1 MTPFSTILTHPGSAH
16 KDEFLACCVLLASSP
31 GPVLRREPT
40 DADLADPAI
49 AVVDVGHRHEPALNN
64 FDHHQLPADAAPT
77 CALSLV
83 LQHLG
88 LYADARAFCEW
99 LEPAE
104 WFDCRG
110 ANTTARW
117 LGVERDIVGKMQSP
131 IDGTLL
137 RRFAAAKQHS
147 PGEPLWEIMRLVG
160 TDLLDYLRNLRSRLT
175 FIGRHAELWS
185 LDAPPGDVQ
194 RAAVTSQVSGFSASV
209 SRSENRGQTPG
220 GQQAATASSQVSAS
234 GPLVVFLPRTNPLP
248 EDPSAGLD
256 RYVTEQGLD
265 ERVVAVI
272 APDRRGGGYGL
283 SRHRDHPRLD
293 FTRITAEPDVHF
305 AHLRGF
311 VAKTSATDPQ
321 RLRQL
326 LTLAAV

>member
-1 MTPFSTILTHPGSAH
+1 MTPFTTILTHPGSAH
-16 KDEFLACCVLLASSP
+16 KDEFLACCVLLATAP
-31 GPVLRREPT
+31 APIVRREPT
-40 DADLADPAI
+40 EADLADPAI
-49 AVVDVGHRHEPALNN
+49 AVVDVGHRHEPALKN
-64 FDHHQLPADAAPT
+64 FDHHQLPDDAAPT

-88 LYADARAFCEW
+88 LYDDARAFCDW
-99 LEPAE
+99 LE
-104 WFDCRG
+104 
-110 ANTTARW
+110 
-117 LGVERDIVGKMQSP
+117 
-131 IDGTLL
+131 
-137 RRFAAAKQHS
+137 

-160 TDLLDYLRNLRSRLT
+160 TDLLDYLRNLRTRLT
-175 FIGRHAELWS
+175 FIGAHAELWS
-185 LDAPPGDVQ
+185 LDTLGADKDGRIP
-194 RAAVTSQVSGFSASV
+194 A
-209 SRSENRGQTPG
+209 
-220 GQQAATASSQVSAS
+220 
-234 GPLVVFLPRTNPLP
+234 VVFVPRTEPLP

-256 RYVTEQGLD
+256 RYVQEQGLD

-293 FTRITAEPDVHF
+293 FTRIAHERDVHF

-326 LTLAAV
+326 LLNAAV

>member
-1 MTPFSTILTHPGSAH
+1 MTPLSTILTHPGSAH
-16 KDEFLACCVLLASSP
+16 KDEFLACCVLLAAA
-31 GPVLRREPT
+31 PVPIARREPVE
-40 DADLADPAI
+40 ADLADPAI
-49 AVVDVGHRHEPALNN
+49 AVVDVGHRHEPALHN
-64 FDHHQLPADAAPT
+64 FDHHQLPDDAAPT

-88 LYADARAFCEW
+88 LYADARAFCDW

-110 ANTTARW
+110 PNATARW
-117 LGVERDIVGKMQSP
+117 LGVERDIISKLYSP

-137 RRFAAAKQHS
+137 RRFAAATRHA

-160 TDLLDYLRNLRSRLT
+160 ADLLDYVRTLRARLT
-175 FIGRHAELWS
+175 FIGTHAELWS
-185 LDAPPGDVQ
+185 LDTLGAAADGQPP
-194 RAAVTSQVSGFSASV
+194 A
-209 SRSENRGQTPG
+209 
-220 GQQAATASSQVSAS
+220 
-234 GPLVVFLPRTNPLP
+234 VVFLPRTDPLP
-248 EDPSAGLD
+248 EEPSAGVD
-256 RYVTEQGLD
+256 RYVQEQGLD
-265 ERVVAVI
+265 ARVVAII

-293 FTRITAEPDVHF
+293 FTRIAQEPDVHF

-311 VAKTSATDPQ
+311 VAKTSATDPH

-326 LTLAAV
+326 LILAAG

>member
-1 MTPFSTILTHPGSAH
+1 MTPFTTILTHPGSAH
-16 KDEFLACCVLLASSP
+16 KDEFLACCVLLATAP
-31 GPVLRREPT
+31 APIVRREPT
-40 DADLADPAI
+40 EADLADPAI
-49 AVVDVGHRHEPALNN
+49 AVVDVGHRHEPALKN
-64 FDHHQLPADAAPT
+64 FDHHQLPDDAAPT

-88 LYADARAFCEW
+88 LYDDARAFCDW

-110 ANTTARW
+110 PNATARW
-117 LGVERDIVGKMQSP
+117 LGVKRNIINQLSSP

-137 RRFAAAKQHS
+137 RRFATANRHA

-160 TDLLDYLRNLRSRLT
+160 TDLLDYLRNLRTRLT
-175 FIGRHAELWS
+175 FIGAHAELWS
-185 LDAPPGDVQ
+185 LDTLGADKDGRIP
-194 RAAVTSQVSGFSASV
+194 A
-209 SRSENRGQTPG
+209 
-220 GQQAATASSQVSAS
+220 
-234 GPLVVFLPRTNPLP
+234 VVFVPRTEPLP

-256 RYVTEQGLD
+256 RYVQEQGLD

-293 FTRITAEPDVHF
+293 FTRIAHERDVHF

-326 LTLAAV
+326 LLNAAV

>member
-1 MTPFSTILTHPGSAH
+1 MTPFTTILTHPGSAH
-16 KDEFLACCVLLASSP
+16 KDEFLACCVLLATAP
-31 GPVLRREPT
+31 GPILRREPT
-40 DADLADPAI
+40 EADLADPAT

-88 LYADARAFCEW
+88 LYADARAFCDW

-110 ANTTARW
+110 PNVTAQW

-137 RRFAAAKQHS
+137 RRFAAAKLLS
-147 PGEPLWEIMRLVG
+147 AGDPVWEIMRLIG
-160 TDLLDYLRNLRSRLT
+160 TDLLDYLRTLRTRLT
-175 FIGRHAELWS
+175 FLAQHAQLWS
-185 LDAPPGDVQ
+185 LDGL
-194 RAAVTSQVSGFSASV
+194 T
-209 SRSENRGQTPG
+209 
-220 GQQAATASSQVSAS
+220 VSAEDQS
-234 GPLVVFLPRTNPLP
+234 APAVVFLPRTDPLP

-256 RYVTEQGLD
+256 RHVLEQGLD
-265 ERVVAVI
+265 GRVVALI

-283 SRHRDHPRLD
+283 SKHRDHPRLD
-293 FTRITAEPDVHF
+293 FTRIKAEPDVHF
-305 AHLRGF
+305 AHARGF
-311 VAKTSATDPQ
+311 IAKTSATDPQ

-326 LTLAAV
+326 LLLAAG